1 MNNRV
6 PLSSNY
12 KARASSTPD
21 PNLCSIEV
29 FISDEIAA
37 RIVRLEK

>member
-12 KARASSTPD
+12 KARASSTPE
-21 PNLCSIEV
+21 PNFDQV